1 MTKIEKLNK
10 ELRKHVLNKWYYI
23 VPNNTAEVVR
33 YKDIPKKS
41 YVLIYVI
48 KNRVIYVTHASTL
61 DGLKATII
69 KNGGVF
75 EVEPH
80 GGNWLYCFTDVVIK
94 VPKEWKGEE

>member
-1 MTKIEKLNK
+1 MKKIEQLNK
-10 ELRKHVLNKWYYI
+10 ELRKHILNKWYSI
-23 VPNNTAEVVR
+23 VPNSSTNGVL

-41 YVLIYVI
+41 YVLIYRI
-48 KNRVIYVTHASTL
+48 KGKVIYVTHASTL
-61 DGLKATII
+61 EELKETII

-94 VPKEWKGEE
+94 VPKEWQ